1 MREPCSLGPLRVVS
15 RHLTQEGALPICEQ
29 CNSSG
34 NSKPIEIFSH
44 DGGSLGFRV
53 SMLWAHKPFGE
64 PDCRNVYI
72 CDQCFWAIQQEIYG
86 GVEAWF
92 EAREVYVSNPDCR
105 QCQERS

>member
-1 MREPCSLGPLRVVS
+1 MREPDSFDPPRGIS
-15 RHLTQEGALPICEQ
+15 RHLTEEGALPICEQ

-34 NSKPIEIFSH
+34 NSKPVEIRSDN
-44 DGGSLGFRV
+44 DGSVEFRV

-72 CDQCFWAIQQEIYG
+72 CDECFWALQREIYG

-92 EAREVYVSNPDCR
+92 ECREVYVSNPDCT